1 LDAREFRDGLSW
13 RGYAIAACCLARP
26 NSKVSHDDP
35 ACPLGVNIDKD
46 NRPAV
51 FYVRILPEI
60 SLPVDRL
67 EKLHSSRDE
76 HA

>member
-1 LDAREFRDGLSW
+1 M
-13 RGYAIAACCLARP
+13 
-26 NSKVSHDDP
+26 SHDDP
-35 ACPLGVNIDKD
+35 PRPFGVNIDKD